1 MWPYLNNG
9 RVIVGYDRGVKFYP
23 SVVSVVNDDFGAER
37 HHRTSD
43 KVIADLSR
51 ISGAPAHNNV
61 TRGDDRIATRDRYEA
76 ARSCTRQSPVIEQ
89 KCEGLVKAK
98 LELYRKLA
106 AASRLEMP
114 SKATTRAESSKPPS
128 SPPEVGEKSTI
139 WKKAQ
144 SSPPRAAAQKND
156 EVSVTQGSACSSSCS
171 KKRAMPF
178 DATAPSTFKMRK
190 TTARIQWDNM
200 CNKAKAYVE
209 KNGSISGISKDK
221 KYEELAQWVEVER
234 ARVLY
239 SDDLYPHSCLAKL
252 VEAGV
257 ISLND
262 LAQFFERQVE
272 NAKTREKS
280 RDDFWNENFLMLV
293 QHTLKSGSARI
304 PYDMQHKQL
313 NRWASYQRQKMIKKQ
328 RGARF
333 PKLNQGQT
341 DLLNCLG
348 FDWGQLSHSM
358 G

>member
-9 RVIVGYDRGVKFYP
+9 RVAVGYDRGVKCSP
-23 SVVSVVNDDFGAER
+23 SAVVVVNDDRGAESR
-37 HHRTSD
+37 HRTSE
-43 KVIADLSR
+43 KVFADLSR
-51 ISGAPAHNNV
+51 ISGAPAQKNV
-61 TRGDDRIATRDRYEA
+61 TRGDDRIATRERYEST
-76 ARSCTRQSPVIEQ
+76 RSCPTQSPVIEQ

-106 AASRLEMP
+106 AASRMEML
-114 SKATTRAESSKPPS
+114 SKATTKAESSKPLS
-128 SPPEVGEKSTI
+128 SPPEVNEKSTS
-139 WKKAQ
+139 WNKAQ
-144 SSPPRAAAQKND
+144 SSPTRAVAKKND
-156 EVSVTQGSACSSSCS
+156 EVSVTQGSTCSSTCS

-190 TTARIQWDNM
+190 TTAKIQWDSM

-209 KNGSISGISKDK
+209 KNGDISGISKDK
-221 KYEELAQWVEVER
+221 KYEELAQWIEVER

-239 SDDLYPHSCLAKL
+239 SDDLYLHSCLAKL

-293 QHTLKSGSARI
+293 HHTLKSGSARI

-333 PKLNQGQT
+333 PTLNQGQT